1 MSLSKPAV
9 AFKQI
14 VSVEK
19 NSFNDTYLARIL
31 FDIDGVDE
39 CRFLKFFGQPS
50 TEKVM
55 EEVDKYVIRENTPKS
70 VEIIEQELLLK
81 QQELSR
87 IQEEVIMKE
96 EELNEAKTK

>member
-1 MSLSKPAV
+1 MIT
-9 AFKQI
+9 FQEI

-31 FDIDGVDE
+31 YNIDGIDE
-39 CRFLKFFGQPS
+39 CRFLKFFGQP
-50 TEKVM
+50 TNQQVLD
-55 EEVDKYVIRENTPKS
+55 EVDKYVTKENTPKS
-70 VEIIEQELLLK
+70 IDILEQELLLK

-87 IQEEVIMKE
+87 IQEEVITKE

>member
-1 MSLSKPAV
+1 MIT
-9 AFKQI
+9 FQEI

-31 FDIDGVDE
+31 YDIDGVDE

-55 EEVDKYVIRENTPKS
+55 EEVNKYVTRENTPKS
-70 VEIIEQELLLK
+70 VEVLEQ
-81 QQELSR
+81 
-87 IQEEVIMKE
+87 
-96 EELNEAKTK
+96 